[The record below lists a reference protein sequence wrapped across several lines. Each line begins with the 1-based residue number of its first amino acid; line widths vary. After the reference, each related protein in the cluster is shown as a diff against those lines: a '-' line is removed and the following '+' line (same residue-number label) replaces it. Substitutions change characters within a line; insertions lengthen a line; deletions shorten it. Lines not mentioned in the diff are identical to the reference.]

1 MRTKS
6 TFLPGIQILR
16 AISVLSV
23 LLFHFDVGF
32 SRGYLGVDIFFVIS
46 GFVITRSSLTKFED
60 RKLRQTINF
69 YASRTL
75 RLFPAFAV
83 MNFVVL
89 IWIILFL
96 SPNLGVQQQAIK
108 SGFGSMLG
116 ISNLLIPRL
125 TGDYFGTPSQLN
137 PYLHTWSLSV
147 EEQFYLLF
155 PILLVLVKT
164 KTRRKPLKI
173 FYKFF
178 PEVLFLIS
186 LYLWFN
192 LERFPALAS
201 IAPTYFSPISRFW
214 EFLAGVIAARIV
226 FEKSSNSFRLPK
238 VFNKAYFILILAL
251 LNLEN
256 FEPTDILI
264 IVVSLTFFM
273 LIFGDWELEEK
284 QETRLEKLLE
294 RVGDRSYSI
303 YLWHWPIIVILPLA
317 VNGLSH
323 PVVLVIALALT
334 LVASEISFRTIEVKV
349 KRQLMNRNLL
359 IGITNGVLFI
369 TVFMSMVVGAAF
381 VQSGMNQSWALTSH
395 LAIKDDC
402 DIGLTAQPV
411 TLEKTCKWEPTK
423 SKEAGESIYL
433 YGDSLAWSGADSAI
447 TSANALGYTVRLFTR
462 NGCYARLANI
472 SDSSPCGEWSRNVFK
487 EIQLTKPSILILY
500 GNFQNDRLP
509 SETLSLLRNL
519 ELIRQKTIIVMPPPM
534 GDSFSEIKGI
544 FNFRIKPDRAG
555 GRPQPVEISS
565 EFKGGLFMTFEP
577 ADVICSGPVCP
588 IAEKGAE
595 LYNYGNHLSVY
606 GNGKLVEPLKALI
619 LRFKEM

>member
-1 MRTKS
+1 M
-6 TFLPGIQILR
+6 
-16 AISVLSV
+16 
-23 LLFHFDVGF
+23 
-32 SRGYLGVDIFFVIS
+32 FFVIS
-46 GFVITRSSLTKFED
+46 GFVITRSSLAKFED
-60 RKLRQTINF
+60 RILRQTINF
-69 YASRTL
+69 YTSRIL

-108 SGFGSMLG
+108 SGFGSLLG

-137 PYLHTWSLSV
+137 PFLHTWSLSV

-155 PILLVLVKT
+155 PFLLVLVKT
-164 KTRRKPLKI
+164 KTRRKLLKVI
-173 FYKFF
+173 CKFF
-178 PEVLFLIS
+178 PEALFFIS

-192 LERFPALAS
+192 LERYPALAN
-201 IAPTYFSPISRFW
+201 IAPTYFSPVSRFW

-238 VFNKAYFILILAL
+238 SFNKAFFIFLLAL
-251 LNLEN
+251 LNLEK
-256 FEPTDILI
+256 FEPTEVLFA
-264 IVVSLTFFM
+264 VVILTFLM
-273 LIFGDWELEEK
+273 LVFGDWEPGEK
-284 QETRLEKLLE
+284 QETKPEKLLE
-294 RVGDRSYSI
+294 RIGDRSYSI
-303 YLWHWPIIVILPLA
+303 YLWHWPVIVILPLA
-317 VNGLSH
+317 VNGLSR
-323 PVVLVIALALT
+323 PVVLIIALALT
-334 LVASEISFRTIEVKV
+334 LVASEISFRVIEVKV
-349 KRQLMNRNLL
+349 KRVMIDKNIL
-359 IGITNGVLFI
+359 IGIASGVLFI
-369 TVFMSMVVGAAF
+369 TVFISMVIGAAF

-395 LAIKDDC
+395 LAIKDNC
-402 DIGLTAQPV
+402 DIGLSAQPV
-411 TLEKTCKWEPTK
+411 TLEKICKWETTK
-423 SKEAGESIYL
+423 SKETRKSIYL

-447 TSANALGYTVRLFTR
+447 ASANALGYTVRLFTR
-462 NGCYARLANI
+462 NGCYARLANT
-472 SDSSPCGEWSRNVFK
+472 SDTSPCGEWSRNVFR

-509 SETLSLLRNL
+509 PQTLSLLGNL
-519 ELIRQKTIIVMPPPM
+519 ELIRQKTIIVLPPPM

-555 GRPQPVEISS
+555 GRPQPVEIPS
-565 EFKGGLFMTFEP
+565 EFNGGLFRTLNP
-577 ADVICSGPVCP
+577 ADAICSGLVCP

-606 GNGKLVEPLKALI
+606 GNGKLVEPLKALL